1 MLGGRER
8 VTIYVKA
15 GFGAAGPSKKTTK
28 KTGSKPVARPASA
41 KSKKVVVVQEKKV
54 SFYQAD
60 DTLGSYSD
68 DEEYDTYIPSID
80 EDDDIVEASSP
91 KPKAW
96 PPVRSTQDR
105 AANLR
110 PSPSIEPIDDNGNA
124 SMGLIDQLHLDLKA
138 LRQEVIDRNWLSQD
152 GSAY

>member
-15 GFGAAGPSKKTTK
+15 GFGSAGPSKNTMK

-41 KSKKVVVVQEKKV
+41 KSKVVVVQEKKV
-54 SFYQAD
+54 SLYQAD

-80 EDDDIVEASSP
+80 EDNDIVEATSP
-91 KPKAW
+91 KLKAW

-124 SMGLIDQLHLDLKA
+124 SMGLINQLHLDLKA
-138 LRQEVIDRNWLSQD
+138 L
-152 GSAY
+152 